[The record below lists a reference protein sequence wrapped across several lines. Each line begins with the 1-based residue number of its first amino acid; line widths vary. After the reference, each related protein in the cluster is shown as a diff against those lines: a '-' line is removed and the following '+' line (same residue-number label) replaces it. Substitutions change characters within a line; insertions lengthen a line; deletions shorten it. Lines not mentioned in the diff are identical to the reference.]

1 MENLQSIQ
9 GIQGPGNLI
18 KYRLINM
25 GEESSRMVN
34 HEIEAAFR
42 RKVIATDDSLPCSF
56 EMSLLCI
63 FFCVYLGFATR
74 NNGIIWI
81 IIWICV

>member
-1 MENLQSIQ
+1 
-9 GIQGPGNLI
+9 
-18 KYRLINM
+18 M
-25 GEESSRMVN
+25 GEEFLRMVN
-34 HEIEAAFR
+34 YEIEVVFR
-42 RKVIATDDSLPCSF
+42 RKVIVMDDFFFCFF

-63 FFCVYLGFATR
+63 FFCVYLGFVIR